1 MAKKKS
7 EIYSALW
14 KACDK
19 LRGGMDSTQ
28 YKDYVLT
35 LLFVKYISDKAK
47 VDPDFLIEVPEKCSF
62 DAMVKLKGK
71 TNIGEEINKT
81 ILQGLAN
88 ANESL
93 VGIIDKVDF
102 DDKEKL
108 GSGKTMVDKLTDLIS
123 IFQSDDLDFSKNT
136 AEGDDLLG
144 DAYEYLMS
152 KFATE
157 SGKSKGQFY
166 TPAEVS
172 RVIAQVLEANK
183 ITTASTTL
191 YDPTCGSGSL
201 LLKVANEAQADI
213 SIYGQESDITTT
225 SLAVMNMFLHNN
237 PTAEIV
243 NGNTL
248 SKPKFLEDGKLKT
261 FHYVVSNPPFS
272 DKSWSDGVDVEDDLY
287 GRFEGGNIPPQKNGD
302 YAFMLHV
309 LKSMRQDGKGAI
321 ILPHGVLFRGNA
333 EVVIRQ
339 NIIEKRWIK
348 GIIGLP
354 ANLFYGTGIPA
365 CIIVL
370 DKAEAG
376 TRQGIF
382 IIDASR
388 DFIKDGNKNR
398 LRECDIKKI
407 VDCFVNQTEVEHYSR
422 FVTFEEIK
430 NNEYNLNIPRYI
442 DSQEKE
448 DIQDIEAHLRGG
460 IPAFNVDDLQKY
472 WDIFPNEKNRYF
484 KPMKDGYYTI
494 QEFPENCG
502 IRILSPELEAFVT
515 ENEEKFNNW
524 FESKE
529 EELKNI
535 PLHVKPKRFIRDLG
549 QSILGTFAGVKLID
563 NYAVYQALMEYWQ
576 DIMQDDLYFLADNGY
591 KAEVALSEKGN
602 SLSCDLIPE
611 ILLHKRY
618 FSDKLN
624 ELFEA
629 RQEADLAADK
639 VAEFTEENYSEDSP
653 LVDTMGGEKLS
664 KASAGKFVKEHKE
677 NISYRDEINLLREY
691 LNLLAD
697 KSKKDKNVKER
708 QEELL
713 ELTAKKYKEL
723 SEEEIK
729 DILVNDKW
737 KKDLSALF
745 NDYVSS
751 LFDELENRIKELAK
765 RYEKT
770 LGELEQEY
778 DELKQKVSEH
788 LKTMGF

>member
-1 MAKKKS
+1 
-7 EIYSALW
+7 
-14 KACDK
+14 
-19 LRGGMDSTQ
+19 
-28 YKDYVLT
+28 
-35 LLFVKYISDKAK
+35 
-47 VDPDFLIEVPEKCSF
+47 
-62 DAMVKLKGK
+62 
-71 TNIGEEINKT
+71 
-81 ILQGLAN
+81 
-88 ANESL
+88 
-93 VGIIDKVDF
+93 
-102 DDKEKL
+102 
-108 GSGKTMVDKLTDLIS
+108 
-123 IFQSDDLDFSKNT
+123 
-136 AEGDDLLG
+136 
-144 DAYEYLMS
+144 MS

-172 RVIAQVLEANK
+172 RVTAQVLEANK

-191 YDPTCGSGSL
+191 YDPICGSGSL
-201 LLKVANEAQADI
+201 LLKVASEAQADI
-213 SIYGQESDITTT
+213 SIYGQEKDITTAG
-225 SLAVMNMFLHNN
+225 LAVMNMYLHNN
-237 PTAEIV
+237 PTAEIAD
-243 NGNTL
+243 GNTL
-248 SKPKFLEDGKLKT
+248 ESPKFLDNDKLRT
-261 FHYVVSNPPFS
+261 FNYVVANPPFS
-272 DKSWSDGVDVEDDLY
+272 AKSWTDRVNVENDPY
-287 GRFEGGNIPPQKNGD
+287 ERFANGNIPPGKNGD

-321 ILPHGVLFRGNA
+321 ILLHGVLFRGNA
-333 EVVIRQ
+333 ESAIRQ
-339 NIIEKRWIK
+339 NIIKKRWIK

-376 TRQGIF
+376 TRQDIF
-382 IIDASR
+382 IIDASK

-407 VDCFVNQTEVEHYSR
+407 VDCFVNQTEIERYSR
-422 FVTFEEIK
+422 FVTVEEIK
-430 NNEYNLNIPRYI
+430 SNEYNLNIPRYI

-472 WDIFPNEKNRYF
+472 WDIFSNEKNRYF

-529 EELKNI
+529 EDLKNI

-549 QSILGTFAGVKLID
+549 QSILGTFAGAKLID
-563 NYAVYQALMEYWQ
+563 NYAVYQVLMEYWQ

-602 SLSCDLIPE
+602 SLFCDLIPE

-629 RQEADLAADK
+629 RQEAD
-639 VAEFTEENYSEDSP
+639 EDS
-653 LVDTMGGEKLS
+653 E
-664 KASAGKFVKEHKE
+664 
-677 NISYRDEINLLREY
+677 
-691 LNLLAD
+691 
-697 KSKKDKNVKER
+697 
-708 QEELL
+708 
-713 ELTAKKYKEL
+713 
-723 SEEEIK
+723 
-729 DILVNDKW
+729 
-737 KKDLSALF
+737 
-745 NDYVSS
+745 
-751 LFDELENRIKELAK
+751 
-765 RYEKT
+765 
-770 LGELEQEY
+770 
-778 DELKQKVSEH
+778 
-788 LKTMGF
+788 

>member
-1 MAKKKS
+1 MVKKKS

-19 LRGGMDSTQ
+19 LRGGMDATQ

-35 LLFVKYISDKAK
+35 LLFIKYISDKAK
-47 VDPDFLIEVPEKCSF
+47 VDPDFLIDVPAECSF
-62 DAMVKLKGK
+62 DAMVALKGK
-71 TNIGEEINKT
+71 TNIGEEINKK

-93 VGIIDKVDF
+93 ARLITKVDF
-102 DDKEKL
+102 DDPEKL
-108 GSGKTMVDKLTDLIS
+108 GKNKERADKITDLIA
-123 IFQSDDLDFSKNT
+123 IFQSDDLDFFKNT

-201 LLKVANEAQADI
+201 LLKVASEAQADI
-213 SIYGQESDITTT
+213 SIYGQEKDITTAG
-225 SLAVMNMFLHNN
+225 LAVMNMYLHNN
-237 PTAEIV
+237 PTAEIAD
-243 NGNTL
+243 GNTL
-248 SKPKFLEDGKLKT
+248 ESPKFLDNDKLRT
-261 FHYVVSNPPFS
+261 FNYVVANPPFS
-272 DKSWSDGVDVEDDLY
+272 AKSWTDRVNVENDPY
-287 GRFEGGNIPPQKNGD
+287 ERFANGNIPPGKNGD

-333 EVVIRQ
+333 EFAIRQ

-376 TRQGIF
+376 TRQDIF
-382 IIDASR
+382 IIDASK

-407 VDCFVNQTEVEHYSR
+407 VDCFVNQTEIERYSR
-422 FVTFEEIK
+422 FVTVEEIK
-430 NNEYNLNIPRYI
+430 SNEYNLNIPRYI

-472 WDIFPNEKNRYF
+472 WDIFSNEKNRYF

-529 EELKNI
+529 EDLKNI

-549 QSILGTFAGVKLID
+549 QSILGTFAGAKLID
-563 NYAVYQALMEYWQ
+563 NYAVYQVLMEYWQ

-653 LVDTMGGEKLS
+653 LFDTMGGEKLS
-664 KASAGKFVKEHKE
+664 KAVVHQTILSYEKGKTNPEIDFFEK
-677 NISYRDEINLLREY
+677 ISKLGFDVQYIITGERSD
-691 LNLLAD
+691 
-697 KSKKDKNVKER
+697 NV
-708 QEELL
+708 
-713 ELTAKKYKEL
+713 LTAEEKEFL
-723 SEEEIK
+723 
-729 DILVNDKW
+729 
-737 KKDLSALF
+737 ALF
-745 NDYVSS
+745 RSS
-751 LFDELENRIKELAK
+751 PETIKQAVRAVLLSGGVATVK
-765 RYEKT
+765 SVDFGNSKNLT
-770 LGELEQEY
+770 NIKISQ
-778 DELKQKVSEH
+778 
-788 LKTMGF
+788 